1 MASTHALPVV
11 CENRGAMR
19 LWQKGVHDVAGL
31 VQRDRVRSELSGDD
45 LQSTQRLGLKHLD
58 DSRIAD
64 CYIR

>member
-1 MASTHALPVV
+1 
-11 CENRGAMR
+11 MR